1 LSLAISQGW
10 CLKQLDVHNMFLHV
24 VLEEKVYMKQPPG
37 YENKNHPSYICKL
50 DKAIYSLK
58 QAPRAWYSK
67 LSTWLCELGFVPS
80 KSDTSLFIYKKSCIT
95 MYMLIYVDGI
105 ILVSSSTEAITALMK
120 DLKESFA
127 LKDLGDLHYFFGIE
141 VRKVHNG
148 LVMSQEKYARELLQR
163 TNMSLCKPASTSFG
177 LYWRST
183 KN

>member
-1 LSLAISQGW
+1 
-10 CLKQLDVHNMFLHV
+10 
-24 VLEEKVYMKQPPG
+24 
-37 YENKNHPSYICKL
+37 
-50 DKAIYSLK
+50 
-58 QAPRAWYSK
+58 
-67 LSTWLCELGFVPS
+67 
-80 KSDTSLFIYKKSCIT
+80 

-127 LKDLGDLHYFFGIE
+127 LKDLGDLRYFFGIE